1 MHFGENQLSPGSLGI
16 SPLPTALP
24 TALQRRTVRA
34 SSGLSPRLTLA
45 MGSSPGFGPARR
57 DTTPH
62 EGVRTPFSD
71 SLALRLRGSSP
82 LTTPRPGNS
91 PVHSSIGTPSGP
103 EDPSDRPRAPGFR
116 LSFTPLAG
124 VLFTVPSRYYSAMGR
139 RRYSRLGSWS
149 TPLPTPFPVQ
159 GGTHA
164 QPPPPA
170 APLRLRASHPLR
182 GAVPGASAR
191 ERCMAGHPTCPR
203 GGVQPP
209 PGVGRGP
216 TKPGGFGLR
225 PVPLAATPGLALASL
240 SSGY

>member
-91 PVHSSIGTPSGP
+91 PVHSSIGTPSGV
-103 EDPSDRPRAPGFR
+103 
-116 LSFTPLAG
+116 TPLRPTARSRFQALFHPPRRG
-124 VLFTVPSRYYSAMGR
+124 PFHRSLTVLLRY
-139 RRYSRLGSWS
+139 GS
-149 TPLPTPFPVQ
+149 PEVL
-159 GGTHA
+159 
-164 QPPPPA
+164 
-170 APLRLRASHPLR
+170 APWVVVDPASHP
-182 GAVPGASAR
+182 VPR
-191 ERCMAGHPTCPR
+191 AGWYSRSTATTSRPPSPTGLSPA
-203 GGVQPP
+203 
-209 PGVGRGP
+209 PGRRSRR
-216 TKPGGFGLR
+216 FG
-225 PVPLAATPGLALASL
+225 
-240 SSGY
+240 

>member
-57 DTTPH
+57 DSTPH
-62 EGVRTPFSD
+62 EGVLTPFSD

-91 PVHSSIGTPSGP
+91 PVHSSIGTPSGI
-103 EDPSDRPRAPGFR
+103 
-116 LSFTPLAG
+116 TPLRPTARSRFQALFHPPRRG
-124 VLFTVPSRYYSAMGR
+124 PFHRSLTVLSAMGR

-159 GGTHA
+159 GGTHEL
-164 QPPPPA
+164 PPHQVVF
-170 APLRLRASHPLR
+170 LRLRGSHPLR
-182 GAVPGASAR
+182 RTVPGPSAR
-191 ERCMAGHPTCPR
+191 KPHGADRPTRPR
-203 GGVQPP
+203 GLVQPP